1 MRETL
6 KEYCLAHGRDDLL
19 MQWHVSKNGD
29 LTPDS
34 VSYGSHKK
42 IWWRCEKGHEWQS
55 AAYVRAEKR
64 GGCPYC
70 AGKSIAPG
78 QDFASLYPDIAVQ
91 WHPDKNGKA
100 QPDQYLPGSHT
111 TVWWR
116 CGQGHEWKAAIKS
129 RVEGSNCPYCSGRA
143 VLPGENDLKTVA
155 PLLARQWHPTKNG
168 NLQPTQILPGSA
180 RKVWWRCERGH
191 EWQAEVYSRTA
202 GKGCPVC
209 AGRVIVPGENDLESY
224 DPELARQWCREK
236 NGTLSPDSVSAYSNR
251 QVWWQCELG
260 HQWKAPIFSRTFSK
274 KGCPYCSNRK
284 LLVGFNDLKTL
295 EPLVAAQWH
304 PTKNEALEPT
314 MVMPGSS
321 KRVWWKCTDGHEWKA
336 VVYSRT
342 GSQKCGCPVCAGKS
356 PRIYK

>member
-78 QDFASLYPDIAVQ
+78 QEFASLYPDIAVQ

-111 TVWWR
+111 SVWWR

-168 NLQPTQILPGSA
+168 NLRPTQVLPGSA

-284 LLVGFNDLKTL
+284 LLVGFNDLKTA

-304 PTKNEALEPT
+304 PTKNEPLEPT

-342 GSQKCGCPVCAGKS
+342 GAQKCGCPVCAGKP

>member
-111 TVWWR
+111 SVWWR

-168 NLQPTQILPGSA
+168 NLRPTQVLPGSA

-209 AGRVIVPGENDLESY
+209 TGRVIVPGENDLESY

-284 LLVGFNDLKTL
+284 LLVGFNDLKTA

-304 PTKNEALEPT
+304 PTKNEPLEPT

-342 GSQKCGCPVCAGKS
+342 GSQKCGCPVCAGKP

>member
-111 TVWWR
+111 SVWWR

-168 NLQPTQILPGSA
+168 NLRPTQVLPGSA

-304 PTKNEALEPT
+304 PTKNEQLEPT

-342 GSQKCGCPVCAGKS
+342 GAQKCGCPVCAGKS

>member
-111 TVWWR
+111 SVWWR

-168 NLQPTQILPGSA
+168 NLRPTQILPGSA

-224 DPELARQWCREK
+224 DPELSRQWCREK

-284 LLVGFNDLKTL
+284 LLVGFNDLKTA

-304 PTKNEALEPT
+304 PTKNEPLEPT

-342 GSQKCGCPVCAGKS
+342 GSQKCGCPVCAGKP